1 MACRNWLA
9 LKCRIEQYVSLEA
22 TSIELGG
29 RSLPWYRVTDSERL
43 LSDAVAA
50 TRPPEELDP
59 FWAATW
65 RAARGLDRFL
75 DRLDL
80 HNVRVLELG
89 CGSGQAG
96 IGAALRGARVTLT
109 DAVGIAL
116 LVARLNAQPI
126 QERVVI
132 RRLKW
137 HADPLPIASFPII
150 IGSDLVYD
158 PSLFELLE
166 RCARLHLATGGRLIL
181 SEPHR
186 HTGDRFSSWIVAA
199 GWSTRE
205 HDIDLLDQRIPIRVF
220 ECWLDTNA
228 SRNSREISA
237 IDQDVRE
244 GRLF

>member
-1 MACRNWLA
+1 MACRRWLA
-9 LKCRIEQYVSLEA
+9 LKCRVEQYVSLEA
-22 TSIELGG
+22 TTIELGG
-29 RSLPWYRVTDSERL
+29 RSLQWYRVTDGERL
-43 LSDAVAA
+43 LSAAVAA
-50 TRPPEELDP
+50 TRPAEELDP

-75 DRLDL
+75 ARLDL

-96 IGAALRGARVTLT
+96 IGAAFRGARVILT

-116 LVARLNAQPI
+116 LVARLNAQLI
-126 QERVVI
+126 QERVFI

-137 HADPLPIASFPII
+137 DADPLPFAPFPVI

-158 PSLFELLE
+158 PNLFELLE
-166 RCARLHLATGGRLIL
+166 RCARLHLAEGGRLFL

-186 HTGDRFSSWIVAA
+186 HTGDRFANWIVAA

-205 HDIDLLDQRIPIRVF
+205 HDIDLQDQRVPIRVF
-220 ECWLDTNA
+220 ECWLDT
-228 SRNSREISA
+228 
-237 IDQDVRE
+237 DT
-244 GRLF
+244 